1 MRAPLVKLQPA
12 TAKINV
18 TPIIDVALTLVVIL
32 MMTMPMLSVA
42 DIDVQVPQ
50 ARTRG
55 LESQSRLTI
64 TLGRSGEVAID
75 DDVLTPE
82 SFPREIAKR
91 LQGIGDETLVVVRA
105 DRGAPYEQVATIL
118 EQARDAGAKRLA
130 VAASPK
136 TEAEP

>member
-1 MRAPLVKLQPA
+1 MRAPLAKLQSP

-42 DIDVQVPQ
+42 DIDVEVPQ

-55 LESQSRLTI
+55 MESQTRVTI
-64 TLGRSGEVAID
+64 TLGAAGELAID
-75 DDVLTPE
+75 DDVLSPE
-82 SFPREIAKR
+82 IFEAELRKR
-91 LQGIGDETLVVVRA
+91 LQGIADETLVVVRA
-105 DRGAPYEQVATIL
+105 DRGASYAQVAAVL
-118 EQARDAGAKRLA
+118 AAARDGGAKRLA

-136 TEAEP
+136 TEARP

>member
-1 MRAPLVKLQPA
+1 MRAPLAKLQAP

-42 DIDVQVPQ
+42 DIDVEVPQ

-55 LESQSRLTI
+55 MESQSRVTL
-64 TLGRSGEVAID
+64 TLGRAGELAID
-75 DDVLTPE
+75 DVVLTPE
-82 SFPREIAKR
+82 TFPAELHKR
-91 LQGIGDETLVVVRA
+91 LQGIADETLVVVRA
-105 DRGAPYEQVATIL
+105 DRGVSYAEVATVL
-118 EQARDAGAKRLA
+118 AQARDAGAKRLA

-136 TEAEP
+136 TEAQP

>member
-1 MRAPLVKLQPA
+1 MRAPLAKLKSPSA
-12 TAKINV
+12 YINV

-42 DIDVQVPQ
+42 DIDVEVPQ

-55 LESQSRLTI
+55 LESQNRLTV
-64 TLGRSGEVAID
+64 TLGREGELAID
-75 DDVLTPE
+75 DDVLPPE
-82 SFPREIAKR
+82 DFQKEINAR
-91 LQGIGDETLVVVRA
+91 LQGIADETLVVLRA
-105 DRGAPYEQVATIL
+105 DRGVPYAQVATIL
-118 EQARDAGAKRLA
+118 ALARDGGAKRLA

>member
-1 MRAPLVKLQPA
+1 MRAPLAKLKSPSA
-12 TAKINV
+12 YINV

-42 DIDVQVPQ
+42 DIDVEVPQ

-55 LESQSRLTI
+55 MESQSRVTV
-64 TLGRSGEVAID
+64 TLGRAGELAID
-75 DDVLTPE
+75 DTVLAPE
-82 SFPREIAKR
+82 DFRVEMSKR
-91 LQGIGDETLVVVRA
+91 LQGTADETLVVVRA
-105 DRGAPYEQVATIL
+105 DRGVPYAQVATVL
-118 EQARDAGAKRLA
+118 AESRNAGARRLA